1 MNELVTKVVIAGGGT
16 AGWMAAASLS
26 RLIGNNIQITL
37 IESDEIP
44 TVGVG
49 EATIP
54 PLILLHQLLEIDEKE
69 FLKRVHGTFKLGIS
83 FENWRDVGED
93 YIHSFGFT
101 GKDCWAAG
109 FNHFWMKGL
118 KEGISKDY
126 GVYCPELVAAQQN
139 KFAVLPNGALNYA
152 YHIDAGRYAVF
163 LREIS
168 EEKGVVRQEGRI
180 ASVATN
186 EQTGFIESV
195 TLASGQTVEGDL
207 FIDCTGFRG
216 LLIEQTLHSGYD
228 DWSHWLPCD
237 SAVAVQTRSVGPPV
251 PYTRSIARDA
261 GWQWRIPLQ
270 SRVGNGLVFCRRYLS
285 DDEAIQTIL
294 DNIEG
299 ETITEPRVIKFR
311 TGQRRKHWNKNCVAM
326 GLASGF
332 IEPLESTSI
341 HLIQKAVTR
350 LIQNFP
356 YAGIHQSEIDEFNK
370 QMEADTENIRD
381 FIILHYHVTNRED
394 TRFWR
399 HCRNMSIPESLQHRI
414 DLFKKT
420 GRIFKSNNDLFVE
433 NSWIQVML
441 GQGLMPEQYHT
452 IVDEMSDDELRS
464 FLQGAEAAV
473 TRTVSQLPT
482 HQAFIDHYCKAD
494 LGDAGEG
501 AMPLQQPGT
510 VRAVS

>member
-228 DWSHWLPCD
+228 DW
-237 SAVAVQTRSVGPPV
+237 
-251 PYTRSIARDA
+251 
-261 GWQWRIPLQ
+261 
-270 SRVGNGLVFCRRYLS
+270 
-285 DDEAIQTIL
+285 
-294 DNIEG
+294 
-299 ETITEPRVIKFR
+299 
-311 TGQRRKHWNKNCVAM
+311 
-326 GLASGF
+326 
-332 IEPLESTSI
+332 
-341 HLIQKAVTR
+341 
-350 LIQNFP
+350 
-356 YAGIHQSEIDEFNK
+356 
-370 QMEADTENIRD
+370 
-381 FIILHYHVTNRED
+381 
-394 TRFWR
+394 
-399 HCRNMSIPESLQHRI
+399 
-414 DLFKKT
+414 
-420 GRIFKSNNDLFVE
+420 
-433 NSWIQVML
+433 
-441 GQGLMPEQYHT
+441 
-452 IVDEMSDDELRS
+452 
-464 FLQGAEAAV
+464 
-473 TRTVSQLPT
+473 
-482 HQAFIDHYCKAD
+482 
-494 LGDAGEG
+494 
-501 AMPLQQPGT
+501 
-510 VRAVS
+510 